1 MLDRPKDGKEAPQL
15 RAIILAL
22 VMGLIPVSPIW
33 AQAALQELTTGE
45 EGRAWRSVGRL
56 NIGDWAFCTGALI
69 DTDLVL
75 TAAHCLF
82 DKDTGARQPL
92 DQMEFLAGWRN
103 GRAEAYRGVKRAV
116 LHPRYQFTAGVHS
129 NKVGYDLALI
139 ELDRPIRLPG
149 VQPFGI
155 GKRPRKG
162 AEVGVVSYAQN
173 RSEAPSLQEI
183 CHVLAGRPGVLML
196 NCSVDFG
203 ASGAPI
209 FDLSGPAPQ
218 IVSVVSAKAEVS
230 AKPIALGATV
240 QGAIETL
247 KSRLSAG
254 IGVIEPAGQQVVR
267 RFGLNGDTSRGGA
280 KFLRP

>member
-1 MLDRPKDGKEAPQL
+1 MKRNEATNVRTL
-15 RAIILAL
+15 ILAL
-22 VMGLIPVSPIW
+22 MAAVFPLMAS
-33 AQAALQELTTGE
+33 AQAALQELSTHA
-45 EGRAWRSVGRL
+45 EGREWRSVGRL
-56 NIGDWAFCTGALI
+56 NLGNSAFCTGALI

-82 DKDTGARQPL
+82 DKDTGARQPMR
-92 DQMEFLAGWRN
+92 QMEFLAGWRN
-103 GRAEAYRGVKRAV
+103 GRAEAYRSIKRAV
-116 LHPRYQFTAGVHS
+116 LHPRYEFKSGAHS
-129 NKVGYDLALI
+129 ARVGYDLALL

-149 VQPFGI
+149 VTPFEI

-162 AEVGVVSYAQN
+162 AEVGVVSYALN

-209 FDLSGPAPQ
+209 FDLSGAVPQ

-230 AKPIALGATV
+230 SKPIALAATV
-240 QGAIETL
+240 QKSVDVL
-247 KSRLSAG
+247 KNRLSE
-254 IGVIEPAGQQVVR
+254 GVGVLEPVGQPAVR
-267 RFGLNGDTSRGGA
+267 RFGQNSNVARGGA
-280 KFLRP
+280 KFVRP

>member
-1 MLDRPKDGKEAPQL
+1 MLGFFPTAPVL
-15 RAIILAL
+15 
-22 VMGLIPVSPIW
+22 
-33 AQAALQELTTGE
+33 AQAALQELSTGE

-56 NIGDWAFCTGALI
+56 NINKSSFCTGSLI

-116 LHPRYQFTAGVHS
+116 LHPRYQFTSGAHS
-129 NKVGYDLALI
+129 NKVGYDLALL
-139 ELDRPIRLPG
+139 ELDRPVRLPG

-155 GKRPRKG
+155 GKRPGKG
-162 AEVGVVSYAQN
+162 AEVGVVSYALN

-218 IVSVVSAKAEVS
+218 IVSIVSAKAEVS

-240 QGAIETL
+240 QGAIDTL

-254 IGVIEPAGQQVVR
+254 IGVLEPAGKPAVR
-267 RFGLNGDTSRGGA
+267 RFGLKNGNGNSGA